1 MESFIRDYV
10 STVASD
16 PDAAWMM
23 LTPKFQRESGGIE
36 QYRQFWDGATNG
48 RVVSI
53 STDPAGL
60 SVSYQ
65 ARFDNF
71 RNSSNPTVLDLTFDR
86 GRYRINAEHTEG
98 FVPAD

>member
-36 QYRQFWDGATNG
+36 KYRQFWDSATNG
-48 RVVSI
+48 RVLSI
-53 STDPAGL
+53 STDPDNLA
-60 SVSYQ
+60 VSYQ

-71 RNSSNPTVLDLTFDR
+71 KNSQNPTVLDLAFDR
-86 GRYRINAEHTEG
+86 GEYRIDAEHTEG
-98 FVPAD
+98 FVPAG